1 MSLADLL
8 AEERVEEFNAQRGQR
23 RKIDLF
29 ASELAGLALSGVD
42 LNNAYLEKADLTG
55 TDLGNA
61 NLVRADFTGCDAT
74 GASFAEA
81 TAVGARFKEAV
92 LEGAKLDRADLSHA
106 DLTEADLQGSEGRGV
121 KLSGAKM
128 RETDARQAR
137 WPGAD
142 LTEARLHQAKLDEA
156 DLAGATFAE
165 ASVVE
170 CSFVRA
176 GMRGVRG
183 PKMRAP
189 GSNFSGA
196 DLSGAM
202 LDSADL
208 SNCDFTGA
216 NLEGA
221 DLRRANLS
229 NAKLTGARLRG
240 AQLAGAVLEGVDLAS
255 VELAG
260 ADLTGH
266 DVRTLG
272 LSAEQS
278 AGLAAVGAESAAD
291 TPLHLAEVTVART
304 GDLVGVLWEN
314 VDSDDAVSLRWA
326 IVADTESMSGV
337 VPISADAVLA
347 RSIVADGDGFVLVIL
362 QERPGGAALV
372 RFALDA
378 AGQLG
383 APVAEPLGYEP
394 AVLPLVRVDGIDAVV
409 YGLARRGPTLVV
421 QKLAGGTPMSA
432 KVATARGFLGMHH
445 PILACKG
452 GVILP
457 VGPNGPGAP
466 VRPPGGI
473 EGKRNAAAIANGR
486 VLLAWVEPRKS
497 DKDPGGLNIS
507 WLEDTGKPQVVE
519 LTRRSG
525 VASIDAIGDAEGV
538 WLAWT
543 EAVGLAKSVLWIA
556 RLPLPG
562 AGAPQAPIRV
572 DLGKDDPEEVR
583 FAPGREGVLPHI
595 AITTADERLVVVD
608 VTGQRHGDLGDEA

>member
-42 LNNAYLEKADLTG
+42 LNNANLEKADLTG
-55 TDLGNA
+55 TDLGSA

-74 GASFAEA
+74 GASFSEA

-121 KLSGAKM
+121 KLSGAKL
-128 RETDARQAR
+128 RETDARQVK

-142 LTEARLHQAKLDEA
+142 LTEARLHQAKLDNA
-156 DLAGATFAE
+156 DLSGATFAE

-170 CSFVRA
+170 CSFVGA
-176 GMRGVRG
+176 TLRGIKA

-189 GSNFSGA
+189 GTSFAGA
-196 DLSGAM
+196 DLSGAL

-208 SNCDFTGA
+208 SGCDLTGT

-221 DLRRANLS
+221 DLRGANLS
-229 NAKLTGARLRG
+229 NAKLGGARLRG
-240 AQLAGAVLEGVDLAS
+240 AQLAGAVFEGIDLATVDLS
-255 VELAG
+255 G

-266 DVRTLG
+266 DLRTLG

-278 AGLAAVGAESAAD
+278 AGLAAVGPEVAAD
-291 TPLHLAEVTVART
+291 APLHLAEVTVARA
-304 GDLVGVLWEN
+304 GDNVGVLWEN

-326 IVADTESMSGV
+326 VVSDDGSRSGIVPMPADT
-337 VPISADAVLA
+337 VLA
-347 RSIVADGDGFVLVIL
+347 RGIVADGDNFLLVVL

-372 RFALDA
+372 RFGLDA
-378 AGQLG
+378 AGVLG
-383 APVAEPLGYEP
+383 TPVAEPLGYEP
-394 AVLPLVRVDGIDAVV
+394 AVSPLVRVDGPDAVV

-421 QKLAGGTPMSA
+421 QKIGGGSPVSA
-432 KVATARGFLGMHH
+432 KVATARGFLGVHH
-445 PILACKG
+445 PVLACKG

-457 VGPNGPGAP
+457 VGPTGPGAP

-473 EGKRNAAAIANGR
+473 DGKRNAAAIANGR

-497 DKDPGGLNIS
+497 DKDPGGLHIS
-507 WLEDTGKPQVVE
+507 WLEDSGKPQVVE

-525 VASIDAIGDAEGV
+525 VASIDAIGDADGV

-556 RLPLPG
+556 RLPIPG
-562 AGAPQAPIRV
+562 GAAPTSPIRV
-572 DLGKDDPEEVR
+572 DLGVDDPEEVR

-595 AITTADERLVVVD
+595 AVTTADERLVVVD
-608 VTGQRHGDLGDEA
+608 VTGRRRGDLGDAL